1 MKRVILLIL
10 VLAVLVAGIW
20 YVRKLDQADQQ
31 NMDELYSGAEPL
43 ERQKRT
49 LEEERAKLISEY
61 DTLLRDP
68 STIEIL
74 FREMNESLFIDVYP
88 LMRDRGIT
96 GVLGLNL
103 HEYPGQYTKLS
114 KEQFNRLMMD
124 GWGSCLI
131 YEEGYNFD
139 SWCIY
144 MLSWL
149 NRDEIPVPKTIYFPN
164 NTYDPSWDEYL
175 ISIGIE
181 TILTDAQDGH
191 SSTLTKINTLWFTGA
206 MPWNYTGVNSD
217 IELLSYTDGANLVFT
232 VSFSSLWDV
241 FEPESFTNLLDT
253 LQNVLVVENL
263 LEMEAIA
270 TPTPV
275 PTGPASPTNTEFIT
289 PLISVTS
296 FEEARDA
303 HRTAVN
309 SRESLIRERENRQ
322 AELDAQIAELEEQIA
337 AIYNAWRNK

>member
-10 VLAVLVAGIW
+10 VLAILVAGVW
-20 YVRKLDQADQQ
+20 YVRKMDRADQQ
-31 NMDELYSGAEPL
+31 SMDALYAGAEPL
-43 ERQKRT
+43 ERQKRA
-49 LEEERAKLISEY
+49 LEEERSKLIAEY

-74 FREMNESLFIDVYP
+74 FREVNENLFVDVYP

-96 GVLGLNL
+96 GVLGLSL

-114 KEQFNRLMMD
+114 KEQFNRLIMD

-131 YEEGYNFD
+131 YEEGYDFE

-144 MLSWL
+144 MFSWL
-149 NRDEIPVPKTIYFPN
+149 ERDGIPAPKTIYFPN

-175 ISIGIE
+175 ISKGID

-241 FEPESFTNLLDT
+241 FESESFTKMLDT
-253 LQNVLVVENL
+253 LQSVLVVENL
-263 LEMEAIA
+263 LEREAIA
-270 TPTPV
+270 TPTPA
-275 PTGPASPTNTEFIT
+275 PTLTPTVTNNEFIT

-296 FEEARDA
+296 FERAREA
-303 HRTAVN
+303 HLTAVS
-309 SRESLIRERENRQ
+309 SRESLIREREDRQ
-322 AELDAQIAELEEQIA
+322 AELDAQISELDGQIA
-337 AIYNAWRNK
+337 AIYNNWRKK